1 MERIR
6 GAKDQAASVA
16 SQSETL
22 LETNRLISTI
32 AAQTNQLSLNA
43 AIEAAHAGEAGK
55 GFAVVAGEIRK
66 LAELAAAQSKD
77 TARELA
83 TLRQNIDSVVSS
95 TDTAETAFEKILASV
110 EEVSRLVD
118 SVKLGLQEQ
127 NTGSGQVLEALGQIN
142 SITSEVQA
150 GAREMGAGSA
160 TIILEVQNLSDASKA
175 VESSM
180 QEISDAARTMSEL
193 ATQVS
198 QLSEENESRIR
209 AVTDGIARF
218 RTG

>member
-1 MERIR
+1 
-6 GAKDQAASVA
+6 
-16 SQSETL
+16 
-22 LETNRLISTI
+22 
-32 AAQTNQLSLNA
+32 
-43 AIEAAHAGEAGK
+43 
-55 GFAVVAGEIRK
+55 
-66 LAELAAAQSKD
+66 
-77 TARELA
+77 
-83 TLRQNIDSVVSS
+83 
-95 TDTAETAFEKILASV
+95 
-110 EEVSRLVD
+110 
-118 SVKLGLQEQ
+118 
-127 NTGSGQVLEALGQIN
+127 
-142 SITSEVQA
+142 
-150 GAREMGAGSA
+150 MGAGSA